1 MNKQDIINYVV
12 NTPHNTN
19 KAVLSDML
27 DEFAA
32 GDNKIE
38 VELVATENKVY
49 TPETGKVYSK
59 VTVNVPVQ
67 VEETPAEENQGN

>member
-12 NTPHNTN
+12 KTPHNTN

-27 DEFAA
+27 DQFAA
-32 GDNKIE
+32 SDNKIE
-38 VELVATENKVY
+38 IELTATENKVY

-59 VTVNVPVQ
+59 VTVNVPAQ
-67 VEETPAEENQGN
+67 TEETPPEENQGN

>member
-12 NTPHNTN
+12 KTPHNTN
-19 KAVLSDML
+19 KAILSDML
-27 DEFAA
+27 DQFAA
-32 GDNKIE
+32 SDNKIE
-38 VELVATENKVY
+38 IELTATENKVY

-67 VEETPAEENQGN
+67 TEEAPVEENQGN